1 MAQLLAL
8 AAQGIE
14 ERSADS
20 EPRWRRVPEL
30 NDFAV
35 GDQVA
40 VTGNDLLALL
50 PLLPSPSPSDHATVP
65 PHSSPSDHATVPPHS
80 FPSDHAALGIL
91 VGPEETVWAPGT
103 RRTALDVV
111 AEAADHLA
119 ALRRLL

>member
-65 PHSSPSDHATVPPHS
+65 PHS